1 MSGSIGAR
9 APRSPP
15 APQFPSSSAS
25 ENLPQFRVVQEPSRL
40 YTYLNYVKCLPKLA
54 HMRLDRRLLL
64 QPWTRRYQ
72 RYMSRAGGAVKR
84 ALPRSSTGG
93 HSARLRRMRSC
104 GKLMWFRHTR
114 AIPRHPTP
122 EMCVVLG
129 PRFGAVW
136 PTVVLCAREAVL
148 TVSICEKRARHLV
161 CVATFGPWYVNSARV
176 CDPTQIGCTRRL
188 CATKWRNREL

>member
-15 APQFPSSSAS
+15 APQFPSSTAS

-114 AIPRHPTP
+114 AITRLANSGDVCRPRSPFWRSVADSRALR
-122 EMCVVLG
+122 ERSCVDSEHLRKTRAASRLRRHVRSL
-129 PRFGAVW
+129 V
-136 PTVVLCAREAVL
+136 REF
-148 TVSICEKRARHLV
+148 RA
-161 CVATFGPWYVNSARV
+161 CV
-176 CDPTQIGCTRRL
+176 
-188 CATKWRNREL
+188 